1 MFPVR
6 EDMLRVMPEL
16 IWGGSG
22 VLLMLFQPF
31 VRNRHFFT
39 FLALVGS
46 LLGTLGAMWPA
57 ALGGTAFGGIIQADA
72 FSFFFHLL
80 IGLVVFLVVLAAGPY
95 LERERLA
102 FPEFFAL
109 TLFAAAGMGILASAQ
124 ELVTAFIGLE
134 LSSISSY
141 VLAGYR
147 RESLKSSESS
157 LKYFLLGSFATA
169 FFLYGIALVYG
180 ATGTTNLSGMAEAGV
195 SNNLLK
201 LGFSLILIGLG
212 FKVAVAPFQIWTPDV
227 YEGAPTPVTAL
238 FSAGPKAAAFA
249 LLLRIFAG
257 VPAATQFPVT
267 ALFSAGPKAAAF
279 ALLLRIFAGVPAA
292 TQFWFWA
299 FWVLAV
305 LTMFAGN
312 LGALVQTN
320 VKRMLAYSSIAHAGY
335 ILVAFASVTFLAQEG
350 AAAAAPAYAAIL
362 FYLLSYSLVKLGAFT
377 IVSQFGGEG
386 EKHLSLDD
394 YAGLGQR
401 QPFAAAALAL
411 FLLSLLGLP
420 VTAGFFGKFYIFKA
434 AVNSHLIWLAILMA
448 VNSVIGAYYYLRVI
462 VVMYMREPSAET
474 AASAPM
480 RFPLTVNLVLTIAA
494 VGTIYF
500 GLFPNQVLNF
510 VLQSNL
516 LGH

>member
-6 EDMLRVMPEL
+6 EDLLRVMPEL
-16 IWGGSG
+16 IWCGFG
-22 VLLMLFQPF
+22 VLVMLFQPF
-31 VRNRHFFT
+31 VRSRHFFT
-39 FLALVGS
+39 FLV
-46 LLGTLGAMWPA
+46 LLGSALGTISAVGISRC
-57 ALGGTAFGGIIQADA
+57 GGTAFGGLIQADS

-80 IGLVVFLVVLAAGPY
+80 IGLVVFLVILAAGPY
-95 LERERLA
+95 LDRERLA
-102 FPEFFAL
+102 LPEFYALVFFA
-109 TLFAAAGMGILASAQ
+109 TAGMGILASAQ
-124 ELVTAFIGLE
+124 ELLTAFIGLE

-147 RESLKSSESS
+147 RDSLKSSESS

-180 ATGTTNLSGMAEAGV
+180 ATGSTNLSRMAEADPAQ
-195 SNNLLK
+195 NLLR

-212 FKVAVAPFQIWTPDV
+212 FKVAAAPFQIWTPDV

-249 LLLRIFAG
+249 LLLRIFIS
-257 VPAATQFPVT
+257 VPAATQY
-267 ALFSAGPKAAAF
+267 
-279 ALLLRIFAGVPAA
+279 
-292 TQFWFWA
+292 WFWA

-312 LGALVQTN
+312 LGALVQSN

-335 ILVAFASVTFLAQEG
+335 ILVAFAAVTFLAQEG
-350 AAAAAPAYAAIL
+350 RAAAAPAYAAIL
-362 FYLLSYSLVKLGAFT
+362 FYLLSYALVKLGAFT

-401 QPFAAAALAL
+401 QPVAAAALGL

-448 VNSVIGAYYYLRVI
+448 INSVIGAYYYLRVI
-462 VVMYMREPSAET
+462 VVMYMRDPSAEV
-474 AASAPM
+474 AATTPM
-480 RFPLTVNLVLTIAA
+480 RFPLSVNLVLAIAA
-494 VGTIYF
+494 IGTILF
-500 GLFPNQVLNF
+500 GVLPNPVLNF
-510 VLQSNL
+510 VLQPTL
-516 LGH
+516 LGGLK

>member
-6 EDMLRVMPEL
+6 EDLLRVMPEL
-16 IWGGSG
+16 IWCGFG
-22 VLLMLFQPF
+22 VLVMLFQPF
-31 VRNRHFFT
+31 VRSRQFFT
-39 FLALVGS
+39 FLALLGS
-46 LLGTLGAMWPA
+46 ALGTISAVGISRY
-57 ALGGTAFGGIIQADA
+57 GGTAFGGLIQADS

-80 IGLVVFLVVLAAGPY
+80 IGLVVFLVILAAGPY
-95 LERERLA
+95 LDRERLA
-102 FPEFFAL
+102 LPEFYALVFFA
-109 TLFAAAGMGILASAQ
+109 TAGMGILASAQ
-124 ELVTAFIGLE
+124 ELLTAFIGLE

-147 RESLKSSESS
+147 RDSLKSSESS

-180 ATGTTNLSGMAEAGV
+180 ATGSTNLSRMAEADPAQ
-195 SNNLLK
+195 NLLR

-212 FKVAVAPFQIWTPDV
+212 FKVAAAPFQIWTPDV

-249 LLLRIFAG
+249 LLLRIFIS
-257 VPAATQFPVT
+257 VPAATQY
-267 ALFSAGPKAAAF
+267 
-279 ALLLRIFAGVPAA
+279 
-292 TQFWFWA
+292 WFWA

-312 LGALVQTN
+312 LGALVQSN

-335 ILVAFASVTFLAQEG
+335 ILVAFAAVTFLAQEG
-350 AAAAAPAYAAIL
+350 RAAAAPAYAAIL
-362 FYLLSYSLVKLGAFT
+362 FYLLSYALVKLGAFT

-401 QPFAAAALAL
+401 QPVAAAALGL

-448 VNSVIGAYYYLRVI
+448 INSVIGAYYYLRLI
-462 VVMYMREPSAET
+462 VVMYMRDPSAEV
-474 AASAPM
+474 AATTPM
-480 RFPLTVNLVLTIAA
+480 RFPLSVNLVLAIAA
-494 VGTIYF
+494 IGTILF
-500 GLFPNQVLNF
+500 GVLPNPVLNF
-510 VLQSNL
+510 VLQPTL
-516 LGH
+516 LGR